1 MSEQGRAARPR
12 RRSRGRRV
20 IDHSV
25 SSPCIA
31 VCTIDDANGRC
42 AGCFRTIDEIRDWPI
57 LSREEKLAV
66 LDLLAE
72 RRRDGSAS

>member
-1 MSEQGRAARPR
+1 M
-12 RRSRGRRV
+12 
-20 IDHSV
+20 
-25 SSPCIA
+25 
-31 VCTIDDANGRC
+31 CTIDDASGQC
-42 AGCFRTIDEIRDWPI
+42 LGCQRTIDEIRDWPI

>member
-25 SSPCIA
+25 PSPCIA
-31 VCTIDDANGRC
+31 VCTIDDASGQC
-42 AGCFRTIDEIRDWPI
+42 LGCQRTIDEIRDWPI
-57 LSREEKLAV
+57 LSAEEKRAV
-66 LDLLAE
+66 LALLPE
-72 RRRDGSAS
+72 RQAHKS